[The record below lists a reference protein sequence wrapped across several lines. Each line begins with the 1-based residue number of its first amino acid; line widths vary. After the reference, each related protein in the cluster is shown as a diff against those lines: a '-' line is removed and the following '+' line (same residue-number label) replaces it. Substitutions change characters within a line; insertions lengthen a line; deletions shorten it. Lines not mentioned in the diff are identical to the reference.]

1 MIGSLLIRSDTRT
14 AIFEDTI
21 ANMDDKDALEAAH
34 PLRGVG
40 KPQDLVGAAVFLA
53 CEESSWVTGINLS
66 VDGGYAIR

>member
-1 MIGSLLIRSDTRT
+1 
-14 AIFEDTI
+14 
-21 ANMDDKDALEAAH
+21 MDDKDALEAAH

-53 CEESSWVTGINLS
+53 CEDSSWVTGINLS